1 MTTEELTMM
10 VGAILTSD
18 DGSLMER
25 IEYATAKIDAHIAER
40 EAAQTRINQALI
52 DGCNRMLK
60 QGAQGTTADLEEY
73 VALREAA
80 LVERI
85 EDVCLTWQLRGQNGG
100 MDRLIERIREAA
112 RRKE

>member
-1 MTTEELTMM
+1 MTTAELTMM

-40 EAAQTRINQALI
+40 EAA
-52 DGCNRMLK
+52 
-60 QGAQGTTADLEEY
+60 
-73 VALREAA
+73 

-85 EDVCLTWQLRGQNGG
+85 IASLRHTAHDGKWQNV
-100 MDRLIERIREAA
+100 DEAEIIIREAA
-112 RRKE
+112 RRPE